1 MNLALSAT
9 TLLQHLLFLFLLVV
23 APVWDYYDTSR
34 LKRNPSSRGKIR
46 YYKTVT
52 AWLWIGSILAL
63 FVVGW
68 RSLWIIYPAP
78 EEIPWLLGHVW
89 VFYLVEVVIALF
101 AALMLLPL
109 VIVARKK
116 LRKQPRKYSSAG
128 ALKAHGYFLP
138 LTRSERHW
146 WVFVCITAGICEET
160 LYRGFLLHYLHV
172 FPGTLNLTLALLI
185 SSVIFGLCHLY
196 QGRNGF
202 IGSTVVGFLFGLLF
216 ILTGSLFLPMALH
229 AAMDLRMLAILHPP
243 AAETIP

>member
-1 MNLALSAT
+1 MLHLTLSAT
-9 TLLQHLLFLFLLVV
+9 TLLQNLLFVFLLIV
-23 APVWDYYDTSR
+23 APVWDYYDTRR
-34 LKRNPSSRGKIR
+34 LKRNPSSQGKIR
-46 YYKTVT
+46 YYKTVM

-63 FVVGW
+63 LAVGW
-68 RSLWIIYPAP
+68 RSLWILYPAP

-101 AALMLLPL
+101 VALLLLPL

-116 LRKQPRKYSSAG
+116 LKKQPRKYSSAA
-128 ALKAHGYFLP
+128 ALKAHEYFLP
-138 LTRSERHW
+138 ATRSERHW

-196 QGRNGF
+196 QGTNGA
-202 IGSTVVGFLFGLLF
+202 IGSAVVGVLFGLLF
-216 ILTGSLFLPMALH
+216 ILTGSLFLPMILH
-229 AAMDLRMLAILHPP
+229 AAMDLRLLAILRPP
-243 AAETIP
+243 VE